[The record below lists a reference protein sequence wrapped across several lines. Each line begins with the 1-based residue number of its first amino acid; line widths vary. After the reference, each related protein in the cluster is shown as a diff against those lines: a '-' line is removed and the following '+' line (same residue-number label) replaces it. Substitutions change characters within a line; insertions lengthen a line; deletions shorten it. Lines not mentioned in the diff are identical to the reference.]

1 MAIDKGEIE
10 ALINLVDDE
19 DEAIFF
25 QIREKIMSYG
35 TEVVPFLEDA
45 WENKDFG
52 VQFQER
58 IENIIHDIQ
67 FKDVKLGLKIW
78 IEGGGKDLLKGV
90 LLVNKHQYPELD
102 VMKVRTQ
109 LFDIANTIKTSFH
122 ENMSAQQKVSAIN
135 RGIYAHFGF
144 KGDNETY
151 YSPKN
156 SILSDVLDRKKGNPL
171 LLSILYIE
179 VAKFLELNVV
189 GINLPRHFVVAV
201 KSSKIE
207 FYLSPFNRGTVLLKM
222 DLVSYLS
229 RLNLPKEDSFLEE
242 CSNIDIVK
250 RVLLNL
256 INSYLKEKNKE
267 KEAEISELYELFR

>member
-102 VMKVRTQ
+102 VMKVRAQ